1 MRKPRIREPSYQY
14 LLFAGSRCGTFDPA
28 VLGDPLHMHAVEIGG
43 YTVEFAHVEGGH
55 YVRVTDRAGAAVFV
69 EVFMCR
75 RRERNWGWR
84 PTMRH
89 RFVLGRRP
97 REMMA
102 VMVGAVDDLRTA
114 TDIHVC
120 LPSPNPDR
128 YVRWFTEHGNIAVPW
143 LGPSQEP
150 RHALTV
156 DRLRRRIVIR
166 SLHEHDVLRM
176 GRLSFLTLT
185 HVRLKMMVCDGV
197 GPSESDTAHSHDHG
211 AQPRLVWSNGKPVE
225 SDDTHERSESW
236 VAA

>member
-14 LLFAGSRCGTFDPA
+14 LLFAGGGCETFDPA
-28 VLGDPLHMHAVEIGG
+28 VFGDPLNMHAAEIGG
-43 YTVEFAHVEGGH
+43 YAVEFAHVEGGH
-55 YVRVTDRAGAAVFV
+55 YVRAMDHTGVTVFA

-97 REMMA
+97 REMMV

-143 LGPSQEP
+143 LGPSLMP

-166 SLHEHDVLRM
+166 SLHEHDIPRM
-176 GRLSFLTLT
+176 GRLTFLTLT
-185 HVRLKMMVCDGV
+185 HARLKMAARGGV
-197 GPSESDTAHSHDHG
+197 GPSEPDTEASDDRGHSG
-211 AQPRLVWSNGKPVE
+211 RPRLVWSDGEPV
-225 SDDTHERSESW
+225 DHTNERRASW
-236 VAA
+236 AA